1 MEMIKVS
8 GINDTFNSNPLTWDF
23 VASYDGHFEIV
34 RADSQELFNEALRL
48 RYQVYCVENTF
59 ENSTEYPDGYERDI
73 EDDRSAHILLKH
85 RRSGEFAGTARV
97 ILPVVKGASKRLLPV
112 HRLLAS
118 QDPDFLHSLPLHDTA
133 EISRFAISKAF
144 RRRHGEEGAGAVP
157 PFDSKELKS
166 RERRM
171 APYITFGLIW
181 GVLEICRE
189 NRIVHLGAVTE
200 LPLMRI
206 MRRFGLNFR
215 SIGDLIE
222 HHGMRQVCSARLT
235 DVVQPDT
242 LLGIY
247 AARSSAIAA

>member
-1 MEMIKVS
+1 MEMIKAS
-8 GINDTFNSNPLTWDF
+8 GLDDTFISDPSTWNF
-23 VASYDGHFEIV
+23 VASYDAHFEIV
-34 RADSQELFNEALRL
+34 RADSGELLKEALRL

-59 ENSTEYPDGYERDI
+59 ENPTEHPDGCECDT

-97 ILPVVKGASKRLLPV
+97 ILPVNGAVKRTLPV

-118 QDPDFLHSLPLHDTA
+118 QHPDFLHSLPLHNSA

-144 RRRHGEEGAGAVP
+144 RRRRREDGAGVVP
-157 PFDSKELKS
+157 RIDGRELETY
-166 RERRM
+166 ERRM

-189 NRIVHLGAVTE
+189 NRIVHLSAVTE
-200 LPLMRI
+200 LALMRV

-215 SIGDLIE
+215 SIGNLIE

-235 DVVQPDT
+235 DVVRPDT

-247 AARSSAIAA
+247 AARSSAAA